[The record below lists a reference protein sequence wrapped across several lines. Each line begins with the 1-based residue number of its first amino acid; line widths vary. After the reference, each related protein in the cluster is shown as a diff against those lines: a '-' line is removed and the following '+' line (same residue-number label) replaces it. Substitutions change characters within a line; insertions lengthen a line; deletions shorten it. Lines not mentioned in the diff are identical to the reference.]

1 MSQTKN
7 NKLARYLTAFA
18 GNEIILFLGSF
29 ISFPILTRI
38 LTKEDYGLM
47 AILTITVAILSNIS
61 GVGLKDALLRYYS
74 IYDSREKVSF
84 LSTIFIFTVLNSF
97 CCMILLWCISFVLLL
112 IMSSF
117 EVYNLYLI
125 MLSSLL
131 LLTRTIISNI
141 TAIFRV
147 EEQVRKII
155 FVDFITR
162 YGGLIASIILVF
174 IYRNLYGYFGGLV
187 IAEGFLAAS
196 LLWLIRKKLSV
207 HAVNFRMLIQAVKY
221 GLPLSVSNLSSFFLA
236 TGDRYVVSY
245 FLGAGA
251 VATYT
256 VAYNLCNYVFELIK
270 NIFMYTFMPL
280 IMNHW
285 NRDEVEESTRLLSIY
300 FRLYVMVTLPAVF
313 GLSAV
318 GQGALTFL
326 AGEKYADAY
335 FLIPVLASGIAVNG
349 LSHVTFSGL
358 YYQSRSKEI
367 LGITLGCAI
376 LNLVLNLVLLPLV
389 GLIGAA
395 WATGVS
401 YLLMVV
407 TGSWFTHS
415 LLRIDYSFVAIGK
428 YLLISF
434 LMYLLIV
441 HVGVQGNIGLLIKV
455 LLGAVSYLVM
465 LMAIDFKYIKMAY
478 GSL

>member
-1 MSQTKN
+1 
-7 NKLARYLTAFA
+7 
-18 GNEIILFLGSF
+18 
-29 ISFPILTRI
+29 
-38 LTKEDYGLM
+38 
-47 AILTITVAILSNIS
+47 
-61 GVGLKDALLRYYS
+61 
-74 IYDSREKVSF
+74 
-84 LSTIFIFTVLNSF
+84 
-97 CCMILLWCISFVLLL
+97 
-112 IMSSF
+112 
-117 EVYNLYLI
+117 
-125 MLSSLL
+125 
-131 LLTRTIISNI
+131 
-141 TAIFRV
+141 
-147 EEQVRKII
+147 
-155 FVDFITR
+155 
-162 YGGLIASIILVF
+162 
-174 IYRNLYGYFGGLV
+174 
-187 IAEGFLAAS
+187 
-196 LLWLIRKKLSV
+196 
-207 HAVNFRMLIQAVKY
+207 MLIQAVKY